1 MAYNNSTVDIPLEQV
16 NTTRTSGNGLRPLQ
30 IAASLRHSPSNGTA
44 PREKKGLFS
53 GRRTKPDPLAPRSG
67 RTGYDGEVDTV
78 TTMGKIYD
86 KIFGFSIVTRY
97 FLYVLPLG
105 LLIAVPI
112 IVGVAIQNSRADRR
126 PPILAGVSLIWFFT
140 WVEVVWL
147 SLWVSKLFAHFLPH
161 VFQIFVGV
169 VSSGVR
175 KYASVIRK
183 LEIPLSLVG
192 WAVTSLATFIPLM
205 TLNPYQQRLLDE
217 WNANGGAG
225 NREQGAR
232 PTDTQ
237 PWESIVQKIL
247 GAAVVASLIL
257 LGEKFIV
264 QMISINY
271 HRKQFNAKIVESKR
285 HVYILELL
293 YDASRSLF
301 PAYCHEFAEEDY
313 IIADQLQI
321 AALGGRSRGHKRTG
335 SRTPLRFIQNVGR
348 IGDKVTSAFGN
359 VAHEITGKEVFNP
372 NSSHSIVVEALEK
385 KVTSEALA
393 RRIWMSLVLDG
404 RESLHS
410 EDITDVLGIE
420 RRDEAEEAFWTLDRD
435 GNGDVSLDEMII
447 TVTEWGRERKAIAN
461 SMVDVA
467 QAINVLDRLLMVV
480 VFVAVIFV
488 FVAFLNAN
496 FTTTLATT
504 GTALL
509 SLSFVF
515 SVTAQEILGSCIFL
529 FVKHPFD
536 IGDRVDIGLDQY
548 VVEHMSLLFTVF
560 RRVTGPK
567 TGQLNQY
574 PNIVLNTLALENVSR
589 SKAMTEQITLD
600 VQWNTTFDDI
610 QILKNELKKFVA
622 DKDNSRDFQPDLEV
636 EVLGTTDLNKLQ
648 LRVEIK
654 HKSNWANEN
663 LRATRRSKFMC
674 ALVAALRAVPLNAPA
689 GGTDAAGT
697 AGNPN
702 FSVAISEDE
711 AKEHAAAS
719 AAAKQAARLVPV
731 KKIEEAKE
739 AAAHDADG
747 NTKLGM
753 AGLSF
758 HDGKVIDDLT
768 SRDPASDPA
777 RDELWATSRDDSST
791 LGGHSSPDPQDLEEV
806 RGVLRRE
813 STRGKRKPSL
823 TTGRNSNDHPA
834 LRYRRNPSIPTI
846 SEPAAVVAAPS
857 PYAPNHLPYRSASVR
872 TQQQQQQQQ
881 PAQQLPMPYTTS
893 PFIPPPPT
901 VAGGQ
906 PLEMSQLPH
915 EMSAERSPTAP
926 SSTSAGFRSRSG
938 TVNSQPGTRFPVNV
952 ALDGVDEEDE
962 EERRNSRMP
971 STGSNARF

>member
-1 MAYNNSTVDIPLEQV
+1 
-16 NTTRTSGNGLRPLQ
+16 
-30 IAASLRHSPSNGTA
+30 
-44 PREKKGLFS
+44 
-53 GRRTKPDPLAPRSG
+53 
-67 RTGYDGEVDTV
+67 VDTV

-97 FLYVLPLG
+97 FLYVLPVG

-161 VFQIFVGV
+161 IFQIFAGV

-175 KYASVIRK
+175 KYSTVIRK

-205 TLNPYQQRLLDE
+205 TLNPYQQRLWVE
-217 WNANGGAG
+217 WNADGQKGTN
-225 NREQGAR
+225 

-237 PWESIVQKIL
+237 AWQSIVQKIL
-247 GAAVVASLIL
+247 GAAVAASLIL

-271 HRKQFNAKIVESKR
+271 HRKQFNAKIMESKR

-321 AALGGRSRGHKRTG
+321 SALGGRNRGHKRTG
-335 SRTPLRFIQNVGR
+335 SRTPLRLIQNVGR

-404 RESLHS
+404 REALHS

-420 RRDEAEEAFWTLDRD
+420 RREEAEEAFWTLDRD
-435 GNGDVSLDEMII
+435 GNGDVSLDEMIL

-467 QAINVLDRLLMVV
+467 QAIRVLDRLLMVV
-480 VFVAVIFV
+480 VFVAIVFV

-536 IGDRVDIGLDQY
+536 IGDRIDIGADQY

-560 RRVTGPK
+560 RRISGPK

-600 VQWNTTFDDI
+600 VQWNTTFEDI
-610 QILKNELKKFVA
+610 QILKNELKKFVT

-697 AGNPN
+697 AANPN
-702 FSVAISEDE
+702 FSVAISEEE

-739 AAAHDADG
+739 AAANDADG
-747 NTKLGM
+747 NTRLGM

-758 HDGKVIDDLT
+758 QDGKVIDELT

-777 RDELWATSRDDSST
+777 RDELWETGRDDSST
-791 LGGHSSPDPQDLEEV
+791 LGGHSSPDPQDLEAV

-813 STRGKRKPSL
+813 STRGKRKPSD
-823 TTGRNSNDHPA
+823 TAGRNSNDHPA

-846 SEPAAVVAAPS
+846 SEPAAVLPAS
-857 PYAPNHLPYRSASVR
+857 TPYTPNHLPYRAASVR
-872 TQQQQQQQQ
+872 TPQQQQQASA
-881 PAQQLPMPYTTS
+881 PQLPMPYTTS
-893 PFIPPPPT
+893 PFANPPPSA
-901 VAGGQ
+901 AGTQ
-906 PLEMSQLPH
+906 PLEMSQFPH

-926 SSTSAGFRSRSG
+926 SSTGTGFRSRSG
-938 TVNSQPGTRFPVNV
+938 TVASQPGGRFPVAV
-952 ALDGVDEEDE
+952 GLGGVDEEDE
-962 EERRNSRMP
+962 EERRASGVP
-971 STGSNARF
+971 PAGSNGRF